1 LTQINPAFDRADSMI
16 LAATHTHL
24 YPGHRGT
31 VSGLETSA
39 DLDDRDCLV
48 EFSDGSATTARIRRR
63 ERGWQIDTGAGT
75 RIDEKRWWIDF
86 ENNRDRIAFR
96 ILGAI

>member
-1 LTQINPAFDRADSMI
+1 MI

-63 ERGWQIDTGAGT
+63 ERGWQLDTGPYRTGAGT
-75 RIDEKRWWIDF
+75 RIDAKRWSIDF
-86 ENNRDRIAFR
+86 QDNRDRIAFR